1 MLILRVET
9 NASHDDGELVP
20 GCEKEMLGS
29 LAFLPYFGIVHAS
42 KLMILQ
48 FLFDFTV
55 RANRSTALL

>member
-42 KLMILQ
+42 KLMIL
-48 FLFDFTV
+48 
-55 RANRSTALL
+55 